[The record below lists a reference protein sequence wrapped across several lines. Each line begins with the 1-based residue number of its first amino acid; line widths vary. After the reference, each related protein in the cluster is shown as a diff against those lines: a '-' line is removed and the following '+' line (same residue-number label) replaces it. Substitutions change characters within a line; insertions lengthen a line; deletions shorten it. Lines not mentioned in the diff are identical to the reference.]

1 MNCQWM
7 EMGHMTSFTGRCDW
21 CGGVPPSLQWM
32 YPGRSSRG
40 QERSRDRRRPPRQGE
55 TRSSSMDRQRAG
67 TTTSVIGR
75 RQRRRS
81 TDNGLSVGGL
91 SAERIERSSF
101 KQRYSKVED
110 LEDKEAT
117 QCVICITGKE
127 EVSSQ
132 YFHFCI

>member
-1 MNCQWM
+1 MLYYTFAYADSYHYKC
-7 EMGHMTSFTGRCDW
+7 
-21 CGGVPPSLQWM
+21 
-32 YPGRSSRG
+32 
-40 QERSRDRRRPPRQGE
+40 
-55 TRSSSMDRQRAG
+55 
-67 TTTSVIGR
+67 
-75 RQRRRS
+75 RRRS
-81 TDNGLSVGGL
+81 ADNGLSVVGL

-132 YFHFCI
+132 DLQMCF